1 MALEMLQVAW
11 EAAIIMVDPVRMG
24 FLIAG
29 VLIGLG
35 LGVIPGLGGIVGMAL
50 LLPFTFDMDAYTAFA
65 FLLGMGSVT
74 TTSDTIPAVLFGVP
88 GTAGSAATILDGHP
102 LARQGQ
108 AGRAFGAAYTASM
121 LGGVFGALLL
131 AVSIPILRPV
141 MLKVGAPELLS
152 FTIFGLCMVAV
163 LSGGSPLRGLAAA
176 GLGLM
181 INMIGSDPQTGT
193 LRWTL
198 GQLYLWD
205 GLPLVPVTLGIFALP
220 ELADMAI
227 ARRSI
232 AVDDKNMDSRTGQW
246 EGVKDTFRHWWLVV
260 RCAWLGAS
268 LGAVPGLGAAVIDWI
283 AYGHAA
289 RSEEGAEKTFGKGDI
304 RGVLASEG
312 ANNAKEGGALVPT
325 IAFGVPGSASMAI
338 LLGAFLIHG
347 LVPGP
352 EMLREKLD
360 VTYAIVWSVA
370 FANIFGAGICF
381 LFSNQLAKIALIR
394 FSIIMPMILTVIMIG
409 AFQAR
414 RDWGDLIAVTVRIIG
429 LMINMIGSDPQTG
442 TLRWTLGQL
451 YLWDGLPLV
460 PVTLGI
466 FALPELADMAIARR
480 SIAVDDKNMD
490 SRTGQWEG
498 VKDTFRHWWLV
509 VRCAWLGASLGAV
522 PGLGAAVIDWIAY
535 GHAARS
541 EEGAEKTFGKGDIR
555 GVLASEGANNA
566 KEGGALV
573 PTIAFGVPGSASM
586 AILLGAFLIH
596 GLVPGPEM
604 LREKLDVTYAIVWS
618 VAFANIFGAGICF
631 LFSNQLAKIALI
643 RFSIIMP
650 MILTVIM
657 IGAFQAR
664 RDWGDLIA
672 VILFGILGWV
682 MKRLKWPRPPIILG
696 VVLGHLVERYVNIS
710 YERYGEWWIF
720 QSGRL
725 FGRDDYGD
733 FIQYIY
739 FDIDWAAINYIVIV
753 IFTMSA
759 WGLLRPFMKQIG
771 RAGGFAGMFGGFRA
785 EAKFDLNSVFY
796 IFLIGLLAIMLF
808 DSLDWKP
815 LAKRVP
821 IFVGYITIC
830 VAIISFLTHTFH
842 SGVGGG
848 GAGGAERDTREALH
862 LDIEVDDDDVD
873 SYVMRRRA
881 LAFLGWLIGFVL
893 VTAVFGMLPTIF
905 VFVIAYMRL
914 EADEPMGITLTCAT
928 GLTVFSYFLFDYL
941 LALPWPRPLLGIWFP
956 VLGNYIPSLG

>member
-176 GLGLM
+176 GL
-181 INMIGSDPQTGT
+181 
-193 LRWTL
+193 
-198 GQLYLWD
+198 
-205 GLPLVPVTLGIFALP
+205 
-220 ELADMAI
+220 
-227 ARRSI
+227 
-232 AVDDKNMDSRTGQW
+232 
-246 EGVKDTFRHWWLVV
+246 
-260 RCAWLGAS
+260 
-268 LGAVPGLGAAVIDWI
+268 
-283 AYGHAA
+283 
-289 RSEEGAEKTFGKGDI
+289 
-304 RGVLASEG
+304 
-312 ANNAKEGGALVPT
+312 
-325 IAFGVPGSASMAI
+325 
-338 LLGAFLIHG
+338 
-347 LVPGP
+347 
-352 EMLREKLD
+352 
-360 VTYAIVWSVA
+360 
-370 FANIFGAGICF
+370 
-381 LFSNQLAKIALIR
+381 
-394 FSIIMPMILTVIMIG
+394 
-409 AFQAR
+409 
-414 RDWGDLIAVTVRIIG
+414 G

>member
-1 MALEMLQVAW
+1 MAMEMIQVAW
-11 EAAIIMVDPVRMG
+11 EAMLIMVDPVRMG
-24 FLIAG
+24 FLVGG
-29 VLIGLG
+29 VLIGLA

-50 LLPFTFDMDAYTAFA
+50 LLPFTFDLDAYTAFA

-88 GTAGSAATILDGHP
+88 GTTGSAATILDGHP

-131 AVSIPILRPV
+131 AISIPILRPV

-181 INMIGSDPQTGT
+181 IDMIGSDPQTGT

-232 AVDDKNMDSRTGQW
+232 STSGEKLDSRRGQW
-246 EGVKDTFRHWWLVV
+246 DGVKDTFRHWWLVI

-289 RSEEGAEKTFGKGDI
+289 RSEKGAEETFGKGDI

-312 ANNAKEGGALVPT
+312 SNNAKEGGALVPT

-370 FANIFGAGICF
+370 FANIIGAGICF
-381 LFSNQLAKIALIR
+381 LFSDQLAKIALVR

-414 RDWGDLIAVTVRIIG
+414 RDWGDLIAV
-429 LMINMIGSDPQTG
+429 
-442 TLRWTLGQL
+442 
-451 YLWDGLPLV
+451 
-460 PVTLGI
+460 
-466 FALPELADMAIARR
+466 LA
-480 SIAVDDKNMD
+480 
-490 SRTGQWEG
+490 
-498 VKDTFRHWWLV
+498 
-509 VRCAWLGASLGAV
+509 
-522 PGLGAAVIDWIAY
+522 
-535 GHAARS
+535 
-541 EEGAEKTFGKGDIR
+541 
-555 GVLASEGANNA
+555 
-566 KEGGALV
+566 
-573 PTIAFGVPGSASM
+573 
-586 AILLGAFLIH
+586 
-596 GLVPGPEM
+596 
-604 LREKLDVTYAIVWS
+604 
-618 VAFANIFGAGICF
+618 
-631 LFSNQLAKIALI
+631 
-643 RFSIIMP
+643 
-650 MILTVIM
+650 
-657 IGAFQAR
+657 
-664 RDWGDLIA
+664 
-672 VILFGILGWV
+672 FGILGWV

-696 VVLGHLVERYVNIS
+696 VVLGHLVERYLNIS

-725 FGRDDYGD
+725 FGRDEYGD
-733 FIQYIY
+733 FIEHIY

-753 IFTMSA
+753 MFLLSA
-759 WGLLRPFMKQIG
+759 WGLLRPFMKQV
-771 RAGGFAGMFGGFRA
+771 RSAGGWGGMVGGFGSKPR
-785 EAKFDLNSVFY
+785 FDLNTLFY
-796 IFLIGLLAIMLF
+796 IFFIGLLAIMLL
-808 DSLDWKP
+808 DSGDWKP
-815 LAKRVP
+815 AAKRVP
-821 IFVGYITIC
+821 IFVGYITII

-842 SGVGGG
+842 IGGSRGPSGN
-848 GAGGAERDTREALH
+848 AESETREALH
-862 LDIEVDDDDVD
+862 LDIEVDDDDVPTNI
-873 SYVMRRRA
+873 MRRRA
-881 LAFLGWLIGFVL
+881 FAFLGWLIGFVL
-893 VTAVFGMLPTIF
+893 VTAVIGMLPAIF
-905 VFVIAYMRL
+905 LFVIAYMKR
-914 EADEPMGITLTCAT
+914 EANEPT
-928 GLTVFSYFLFDYL
+928 GLSVGCAVGLTLFCYVVFDYL

-956 VLGNYIPSLG
+956 VLGEFIPSLG

>member
-1 MALEMLQVAW
+1 MLMEMLQVAW
-11 EAAIIMVDPVRMG
+11 EAMLIMVDPVRMG
-24 FLIAG
+24 FLIGG
-29 VLIGLG
+29 VLIGLA

-50 LLPFTFDMDAYTAFA
+50 LLPFTFDLDAYTAFA

-88 GTAGSAATILDGHP
+88 GTTGSAATILDGHP

-163 LSGGSPLRGLAAA
+163 LSGGSPLRGLVAA

-181 INMIGSDPQTGT
+181 IDMIGSDPQTGT
-193 LRWTL
+193 LRWTM
-198 GQLYLWD
+198 GELYLWD

-232 AVDDKNMDSRTGQW
+232 AVSGEKLDSRSGQW
-246 EGVKDTFRHWWLVV
+246 EGVKDTFRNWWLVV

-289 RSEEGAEKTFGKGDI
+289 RTEKGAEETFGKGDI

-312 ANNAKEGGALVPT
+312 SNNAKEGGALVPT

-381 LFSNQLAKIALIR
+381 LFSDQLAKIALVR

-414 RDWGDLIAVTVRIIG
+414 RDWGDL
-429 LMINMIGSDPQTG
+429 M
-442 TLRWTLGQL
+442 
-451 YLWDGLPLV
+451 
-460 PVTLGI
+460 
-466 FALPELADMAIARR
+466 
-480 SIAVDDKNMD
+480 
-490 SRTGQWEG
+490 
-498 VKDTFRHWWLV
+498 
-509 VRCAWLGASLGAV
+509 
-522 PGLGAAVIDWIAY
+522 AVIA
-535 GHAARS
+535 
-541 EEGAEKTFGKGDIR
+541 
-555 GVLASEGANNA
+555 
-566 KEGGALV
+566 
-573 PTIAFGVPGSASM
+573 
-586 AILLGAFLIH
+586 
-596 GLVPGPEM
+596 
-604 LREKLDVTYAIVWS
+604 
-618 VAFANIFGAGICF
+618 
-631 LFSNQLAKIALI
+631 
-643 RFSIIMP
+643 
-650 MILTVIM
+650 
-657 IGAFQAR
+657 
-664 RDWGDLIA
+664 
-672 VILFGILGWV
+672 FGILGWV

-696 VVLGHLVERYVNIS
+696 VVLGHLVERYINIS

-720 QSGRL
+720 ESGRL
-725 FGRDDYGD
+725 FGRDSYGD
-733 FIQYIY
+733 FIEHIY

-753 IFTMSA
+753 MFTLSA
-759 WGLLRPFMKQIG
+759 WGLLRPFMKQVSA
-771 RAGGFAGMFGGFRA
+771 AGGVGGMISGFGGKPR
-785 EAKFDLNSVFY
+785 FDLNSLFYVF
-796 IFLIGLLAIMLF
+796 FVTLLALMLA
-808 DSLDWKP
+808 DSVDWKP
-815 LAKRVP
+815 AAKRVP
-821 IFVGYITIC
+821 IFVGYVTIGIT
-830 VAIISFLTHTFH
+830 IISFLTHTFH
-842 SGVGGG
+842 KGVISS
-848 GAGGAERDTREALH
+848 GGAESETREALH
-862 LDIEVDDDDVD
+862 LDIEVDDDNVPTA
-873 SYVMRRRA
+873 VMRRRA
-881 LAFLGWLIGFVL
+881 LTFLGWIVGFIL
-893 VTAVFGMLPTIF
+893 LTAVIGMLPAIF
-905 VFVIAYMRL
+905 VFAVAYMKL
-914 EADEPMGITLTCAT
+914 EADEPT
-928 GLTVFSYFLFDYL
+928 GLAVSCAAGLVVFCFFVFDYML
-941 LALPWPRPLLGIWFP
+941 TLPWPRPLIGFLFPGLGE
-956 VLGNYIPSLG
+956 YIPSMGY